1 MGGERPEPRSPG
13 RSRGKAAAAARRA
26 RASSSLPGLPF
37 CRRPPPP
44 RRGTGARRSASAR
57 GERQRRPERRPSL
70 RAGAAVGGAERG
82 GGCECGGAAPA
93 PRCAEPS
100 RAASGNGGAG
110 ARRHRPGE
118 AGRLEV
124 RGVDAAARSF
134 PLCARAV
141 VGGCGGC
148 WGGEAAALLR
158 VSVPP
163 PTHTY
168 THTLP
173 PAAACSAGRA
183 GGSAGDRLCGA
194 GAEPLRVR
202 GSPVSVC
209 VCVFPLSPAAAGR
222 GVGRGAQ
229 HRAVFVAA
237 EPRKR
242 GGGGKREI
250 NKKTFS
256 PSEINRIG
264 FARL

>member
-1 MGGERPEPRSPG
+1 ML
-13 RSRGKAAAAARRA
+13 RRVRFLCA
-26 RASSSLPGLPF
+26 
-37 CRRPPPP
+37 
-44 RRGTGARRSASAR
+44 
-57 GERQRRPERRPSL
+57 PERWW
-70 RAGAAVGGAERG
+70 
-82 GGCECGGAAPA
+82 
-93 PRCAEPS
+93 
-100 RAASGNGGAG
+100 GGAG
-110 ARRHRPGE
+110 AAGEGRRPR
-118 AGRLEV
+118 
-124 RGVDAAARSF
+124 
-134 PLCARAV
+134 CC
-141 VGGCGGC
+141 GCP
-148 WGGEAAALLR
+148 
-158 VSVPP
+158 SPP
-163 PTHTY
+163 PPHTY